1 MTRLLSFP
9 HWFSAVS
16 PDNSG
21 SNHFSF
27 ENTFSIFPLKCCIL
41 KGLRQ
46 KLCFREY
53 NRRVLPC
60 QQSWTRI
67 WPHSWPF
74 LCVKRGIL
82 NWCRLSLLRW
92 SSWSADI
99 LNQLEICSIIFRSLN
114 LSVHLKRI
122 SIAFFFRVRK
132 HLHTILSFTESIVS
146 GFEIVLKYPNPL
158 LGLF

>member
-1 MTRLLSFP
+1 MLSLIFTHLIWMTCLLSFP
-9 HWFSAVS
+9 HWSSAVS
-16 PDNSG
+16 ADNSG

-27 ENTFSIFPLKCCIL
+27 ENTFSVFPLKCRVF

-46 KLCFREY
+46 KLCLDEY
-53 NRRVLPC
+53 NRRVLPR
-60 QQSWTRI
+60 QQSRTLI

-82 NWCRLSLLRW
+82 NWCGLSLLHW

-99 LNQLEICSIIFRSLN
+99 WNQLEICSIIFRSLN

-122 SIAFFFRVRK
+122 SIAFF
-132 HLHTILSFTESIVS
+132 LGWENIYIL
-146 GFEIVLKYPNPL
+146 
-158 LGLF
+158 